1 MQIPKSIQ
9 IKAAKTCF
17 AQQNN
22 YFLQKDGTVSNN
34 VTVSNQDYVWKK
46 NGTGNTE
53 VVSRRSTALQE
64 QGKQQAEQNGMATEE
79 YQPSGEGLALL
90 DAAQNAAA
98 LQETQDGKKK
108 GSFEDMIK
116 ALKIAQNLMQGK
128 VVPPE
133 DEQFLQQYSAELYQ
147 AAKNIAMMQ
156 ERGEEVESELEDEES
171 DFNRFSSEVVKAF
184 GLSDVQCSVDIEI

>member
-1 MQIPKSIQ
+1 MQIPKSIE

-22 YFLQKDGTVSNN
+22 FFLRKDGAVSDN
-34 VTVSNQDYVWKK
+34 VAVSNQDYIWKK
-46 NGTGNTE
+46 SGTGKTE
-53 VVSRRSTALQE
+53 VVAKRSTVQQE
-64 QGKQQAEQNGMATEE
+64 QGDEKAEQNGLALEE

-98 LQETQDGKKK
+98 LQEKKDGK
-108 GSFEDMIK
+108 GSFDDMVK
-116 ALKIAQNLMQGK
+116 ALKIAQSLMEGK

-171 DFNRFSSEVVKAF
+171 DFNRFSSEISKAF
-184 GLSDVQCSVDIEI
+184 GLSDVGCSVDIEV